1 MEVIFGDINSKK
13 EKENKIMTVENIF
26 EFASRNKVR
35 FPFKGMISVEDL
47 WDLSLT
53 NLDSIYKTL
62 NKQVKQSE
70 EESLLSTKA
79 SVDTELEVQIA
90 IVKHIVSVKLAEKEA
105 AEKASAKKA
114 QKQKIMSIIATK
126 QDEALQ
132 NSSIDD
138 LKKMLDELGD

>member
-1 MEVIFGDINSKK
+1 
-13 EKENKIMTVENIF
+13 MTVENIF
-26 EFASRNKVR
+26 EYASRNKVR

-62 NKQVKQSE
+62 NKKIKQSE

-79 SVDTELEVQIA
+79 SIDTELEVQIA
-90 IVKHIVSVKLAEKEA
+90 IVKHIVSVKLTEKEA
-105 AEKASAKKA
+105 AEKAFAKKA

-126 QDEALQ
+126 ENEALQ

>member
-1 MEVIFGDINSKK
+1 MNT
-13 EKENKIMTVENIF
+13 EKIF
-26 EFASRNKVR
+26 EYAVRNKVR

-70 EESLLSTKA
+70 EESLLSTKE
-79 SVDTELEVQIA
+79 SVDVELEVQIA
-90 IVKHIVSVKLAEKEA
+90 IVKHIVTVKLAEKEA

-114 QKQKIMSIIATK
+114 QKQKIMSIIASK
-126 QDEALQ
+126 ENEALQ
-132 NSSIDD
+132 NSSLED
-138 LKKMLDELGD
+138 LKKMLEELEN

>member
-1 MEVIFGDINSKK
+1 
-13 EKENKIMTVENIF
+13 
-26 EFASRNKVR
+26 
-35 FPFKGMISVEDL
+35 MIEDL
-47 WDLSLT
+47 FDLSPT

-62 NKQVKQSE
+62 NKHVKQSE
-70 EESLLSTKA
+70 EESLLGTKA

-105 AEKASAKKA
+105 AEKASTKKA

>member
-1 MEVIFGDINSKK
+1 
-13 EKENKIMTVENIF
+13 MTVENIF
-26 EFASRNKVR
+26 EYAVRNKVR

-47 WDLSLT
+47 FDLSLS

-105 AEKASAKKA
+105 VKKASVRKA
-114 QKQKIMSIIATK
+114 QKQKLMSIIAAK

-138 LKKMLDELGD
+138 LQKMLDELDD

>member
-1 MEVIFGDINSKK
+1 
-13 EKENKIMTVENIF
+13 MTVENIF
-26 EFASRNKVR
+26 EYANRHKVR
-35 FPFKGMISVEDL
+35 FPFRGMISVEDL

-70 EESLLSTKA
+70 EESLLSTKS
-79 SVDTELEVQIA
+79 SVDAELDVQIA

-105 AEKASAKKA
+105 VEKASVKKA
-114 QKQKIMSIIATK
+114 QKQKIMSIIAAK

-138 LKKMLDELGD
+138 LKKMLDDLDE

>member
-1 MEVIFGDINSKK
+1 MR
-13 EKENKIMTVENIF
+13 VENIF
-26 EFASRNKVR
+26 EYAVRNKVR

-70 EESLLSTKA
+70 EESLLSTSA
-79 SVDTELEVQIA
+79 NVNTELEVKIA
-90 IVKHIVSVKLAEKEA
+90 IIKHIVSVKLTEKEN
-105 AEKASAKKA
+105 AEKAADKKA

-126 QDEALQ
+126 ENEALQ
-132 NSSIDD
+132 NSSIEE
-138 LKKMLDELGD
+138 LNKMLDELEA

>member
-1 MEVIFGDINSKK
+1 MTT
-13 EKENKIMTVENIF
+13 EKIF
-26 EFASRNKVR
+26 EYATRNKVR

-90 IVKHIVSVKLAEKEA
+90 IVKHIVSVKLTEKET

-126 QDEALQ
+126 ENEALQ

>member
-1 MEVIFGDINSKK
+1 MN
-13 EKENKIMTVENIF
+13 NIF
-26 EFASRNKVR
+26 EFAVRNKLR
-35 FPFKGMISVEDL
+35 FPYKGLITVEDL
-47 WDLSLT
+47 FDLSLT

-105 AEKASAKKA
+105 AERASAKKA

-126 QDEALQ
+126 ENEALQ

>member
-1 MEVIFGDINSKK
+1 MMK
-13 EKENKIMTVENIF
+13 EMNIF
-26 EFASRNKVR
+26 EYATREALR
-35 FPFKGMISVEDL
+35 FPYKGMQSVEDL
-47 WDLSLT
+47 WQLSVKE
-53 NLDSIYKTL
+53 LDSIYKTL

-105 AEKASAKKA
+105 AEKASVKKA

-132 NSSIDD
+132 NSSIDQ
-138 LKKMLDELGD
+138 LQKMLDDLGE

>member
-1 MEVIFGDINSKK
+1 MNNNELFIFA
-13 EKENKIMTVENIF
+13 T
-26 EFASRNKVR
+26 RNKVR

-70 EESLLSTKA
+70 EESLLTTKA
-79 SVDTELEVQIA
+79 DVDTELEVQIA
-90 IVKHIVSVKLAEKEA
+90 IVKHIVSVKLAEQEA
-105 AEKASAKKA
+105 RDKARTKRE

-138 LKKMLDELGD
+138 LQKMLDELGD

>member
-1 MEVIFGDINSKK
+1 MSDINL
-13 EKENKIMTVENIF
+13 F
-26 EFASRNKVR
+26 EVATRANYQ
-35 FPFKGMISVEDL
+35 FPFRGMINVIDL

-79 SVDTELEVQIA
+79 SVDTELEVQIS

-126 QDEALQ
+126 ENEALQ

>member
-1 MEVIFGDINSKK
+1 
-13 EKENKIMTVENIF
+13 MTVENIF
-26 EFASRNKVR
+26 EYATREEMR
-35 FPFKGMISVEDL
+35 FPYKGMQSVEDL
-47 WDLSLT
+47 WQLSVKE
-53 NLDSIYKTL
+53 LDSIYKTL

>member
-1 MEVIFGDINSKK
+1 MA
-13 EKENKIMTVENIF
+13 VENIF
-26 EFASRNKVR
+26 EYASRNKVR

-90 IVKHIVSVKLAEKEA
+90 IVKHIVSVKLAEREA

>member
-1 MEVIFGDINSKK
+1 
-13 EKENKIMTVENIF
+13 MTVENIF

-70 EESLLSTKA
+70 EESLSSTKA

-126 QDEALQ
+126 ENEALQ

-138 LKKMLDELGD
+138 LKKMLDELDG

>member
-1 MEVIFGDINSKK
+1 MMK
-13 EKENKIMTVENIF
+13 EMNIF
-26 EFASRNKVR
+26 EYATREALR
-35 FPFKGMISVEDL
+35 FPYKGSQSVEDL
-47 WDLSLT
+47 WQLSVRE
-53 NLDSIYKTL
+53 LDSIYKTL

-70 EESLLSTKA
+70 EESLLSTK
-79 SVDTELEVQIA
+79 SNVDTELEVQIA
-90 IVKHIVSVKLAEKEA
+90 IVKHIVSVKLAEKED

-138 LKKMLDELGD
+138 LNKMLDDLGD

>member
-1 MEVIFGDINSKK
+1 
-13 EKENKIMTVENIF
+13 MTTTNIF
-26 EFASRNKVR
+26 EYASRNKMR

-70 EESLLSTKA
+70 EESLLNTKA

-105 AEKASAKKA
+105 AEKAHAKRE

-126 QDEALQ
+126 ENEALQ

>member
-1 MEVIFGDINSKK
+1 
-13 EKENKIMTVENIF
+13 MTVENIF
-26 EFASRNKVR
+26 EYATREALR
-35 FPFKGMISVEDL
+35 FPYKGMQSVEDL
-47 WDLSLT
+47 WQLSVKE
-53 NLDSIYKTL
+53 LDSIYKTL

-70 EESLLSTKA
+70 EESLLSTKTN
-79 SVDTELEVQIA
+79 VDTELEVQIA
-90 IVKHIVSVKLAEKEA
+90 IVKHIVSVKLTEKEA

-138 LKKMLDELGD
+138 LKKMLDALGD

>member
-1 MEVIFGDINSKK
+1 MR
-13 EKENKIMTVENIF
+13 VENIF
-26 EFASRNKVR
+26 EYATRNKVR

-70 EESLLSTKA
+70 EESLLSTSA
-79 SVDTELEVQIA
+79 NVDTELEVKIA
-90 IVKHIVSVKLAEKEA
+90 IIKHIVSVKLTEKEN
-105 AEKASAKKA
+105 AEKAAAKKA

-126 QDEALQ
+126 ENEALQ
-132 NSSIDD
+132 NNSIEE
-138 LKKMLDELGD
+138 LNKMLDELEA